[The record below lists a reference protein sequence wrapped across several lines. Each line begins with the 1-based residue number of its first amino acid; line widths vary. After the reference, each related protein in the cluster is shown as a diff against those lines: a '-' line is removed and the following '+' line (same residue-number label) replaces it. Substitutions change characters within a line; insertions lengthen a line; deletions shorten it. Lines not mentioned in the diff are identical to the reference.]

1 VVAVTCNPAVAEL
14 PGGAHVMGGDP
25 SHPQALTS
33 ALRGVK
39 AVLISP
45 SALGDATA
53 GAATA
58 ELLALA
64 VEQSVERVVALSAVT
79 VQYAAGYR
87 RFADAFKALEDAIK
101 ASGLLWTFLR
111 SADYAA
117 NTVAWA
123 PQMRSANI
131 VRGAYGDAA
140 TSTIHERAVAV
151 IAARAL
157 VNSAYAGHSYVLTGP
172 QSLTQRDKGRLI
184 GEAIG
189 KELSFEEPPPEQLRQ
204 AILAQGLPEDV
215 PDRLL
220 GSLADYAKQPGPS
233 SGTVEQVLGRP
244 ALTFAE
250 WAAEHAAAFRNRRE
264 RNGNYERL
272 TAGDDRLVST
282 HYQGATDETHD
293 LRSDR
298 WYRSA
303 SPRAGRRRRA
313 RCNRSRTAPEEAV
326 HTGTHSHGRSGDS
339 GRGGARVRSRRS
351 RRGALRPWSKIE
363 F

>member
-1 VVAVTCNPAVAEL
+1 MILVTGATGNVGREVVKVLLEDGKKVVAVTRNPAAAEL
-14 PGGAHVMGGDP
+14 PGGAHVVGGDP
-25 SHPQALTS
+25 SHQQTLTS

-45 SALGDATA
+45 RTLEDATA

-64 VEQSVERVVALSAVT
+64 VEQGVERVVALSAVT

-101 ASGLLWTFLR
+101 ASGLQWTFLR

-117 NTVAWA
+117 DTLAWA
-123 PQMRSANI
+123 PQIRSASV

-140 TSTIHERAVAV
+140 TSTIHERDVAA

-189 KELSFEEPPPEQLRQ
+189 KELSFEELPPEQLRQ
-204 AILAQGLPEDV
+204 AMLAQGLPKEV
-215 PDRLL
+215 PDRVL
-220 GSLADYAKQPGPS
+220 SALADYAKQPGPS

-250 WAAEHAAAFRNRRE
+250 WAAEHAAAFRN
-264 RNGNYERL
+264 
-272 TAGDDRLVST
+272 
-282 HYQGATDETHD
+282 
-293 LRSDR
+293 
-298 WYRSA
+298 
-303 SPRAGRRRRA
+303 
-313 RCNRSRTAPEEAV
+313 
-326 HTGTHSHGRSGDS
+326 
-339 GRGGARVRSRRS
+339 
-351 RRGALRPWSKIE
+351 
-363 F
+363 

>member
-1 VVAVTCNPAVAEL
+1 MLVTGATGNVGREVVNVLLEDGKKVVAVTRNLAAAEL
-14 PGGAHVMGGDP
+14 PGGAYVVGGDP
-25 SHPQALTS
+25 SHPQTLTS

-45 SALGDATA
+45 RTLEDATA

-64 VEQSVERVVALSAVT
+64 VEQGVERVVALSAVT

-87 RFADAFKALEDAIK
+87 RFADAFKAVEDAIK
-101 ASGLLWTFLR
+101 ASGLQWTFLR

-117 NTVAWA
+117 NTLAWA
-123 PQMRSANI
+123 PQIRSASV

-140 TSTIHERAVAV
+140 TSTIHERDVAA

-157 VNSAYAGHSYVLTGP
+157 GNSAYAGHSYVLTGP

-189 KELSFEEPPPEQLRQ
+189 KELSFEELPPEQLRQ
-204 AILAQGLPEDV
+204 AMLAQGLPEDV

-233 SGTVEQVLGRP
+233 SGIVEQVLGRP
-244 ALTFAE
+244 TLTFAE
-250 WAAEHAAAFRNRRE
+250 WAAEHAAAFRN
-264 RNGNYERL
+264 
-272 TAGDDRLVST
+272 
-282 HYQGATDETHD
+282 
-293 LRSDR
+293 
-298 WYRSA
+298 
-303 SPRAGRRRRA
+303 
-313 RCNRSRTAPEEAV
+313 
-326 HTGTHSHGRSGDS
+326 
-339 GRGGARVRSRRS
+339 
-351 RRGALRPWSKIE
+351 
-363 F
+363 